1 MAACLKVIR
10 MASEAEGVCTG
21 YRVLFFCL
29 ALLCFSATAGLA
41 AEETPAADRYP
52 LGPGDLLE
60 VRVTGEE
67 SVARAFS
74 GQFLIEAD
82 GTINYPVIGNVP
94 VEGSSIKQV
103 AQLIKEAVAAVA
115 PVSGMPF
122 VRVAEYAP
130 VYVVGDVARAG
141 PYPFRPA
148 TTVMQ
153 LVLRAGGLTESAD
166 VSRRINDLENEIADL
181 VVMGYSLR
189 LRRSRLLAELANEQF
204 DEGLSSPRPIVNQ
217 DLLENE
223 AALFGARRREVQSQ
237 VKSYEA
243 QQRTYAQEIASL
255 ERTITLHDQELELL
269 KERFAGQQSL
279 AEKGLAPKSQLL
291 DARREILGMER
302 QGLEFRTALVRANQ
316 GKLAIAR
323 QLDDVKIGTE
333 VRNRQTLS
341 EIELDLARNRVR
353 LAGARLALGDLEQ
366 PEGPG
371 SMLGPAATYTILRQ
385 RGKEFETTRAD
396 ELSFLQRG
404 DILRVDRGS
413 DEMQPRLDEASTAG
427 SPAALH

>member
-1 MAACLKVIR
+1 MARSLKVVR
-10 MASEAEGVCTG
+10 MASEAEGVSPG
-21 YRVLFFCL
+21 YLVLFFCL
-29 ALLCFSATAGLA
+29 ALLCQVETAGLA
-41 AEETPAADRYP
+41 AEEAPVADRYP

-60 VRVTGEE
+60 VRVMGDE
-67 SVARAFS
+67 SVSRAFS
-74 GQFLIEAD
+74 GQFLVEAD
-82 GTINYPVIGNVP
+82 GTVNYPVVGNLP
-94 VEGSSIKQV
+94 IEGATLSQV
-103 AQLIKEAVAAVA
+103 AHLIKETVEVIA
-115 PVSGMPF
+115 PISGMPF

-130 VYVVGDVARAG
+130 VYVVGDVARTGSYA
-141 PYPFRPA
+141 FRPA
-148 TTVMQ
+148 TTVLQ
-153 LVLRAGGLTESAD
+153 LVLRAGGLAESTD
-166 VSRRINDLENEIADL
+166 MSRRIKELTNDIAELEVVGYALL
-181 VVMGYSLR
+181 VQ
-189 LRRSRLLAELANEQF
+189 RSRLLAELGNEEF
-204 DEGLSSPRPIVNQ
+204 DGEASSLRPVVND

-223 AALFGARRREVQSQ
+223 AELFEARRREMLSQ
-237 VKSYEA
+237 VRSYEA
-243 QQRTYAQEIASL
+243 QERTYAQEIASL
-255 ERTITLHDQELELL
+255 GRTITLHDQELELL

-279 AEKGLAPKSQLL
+279 AEQGLAPKSQLL

-341 EIELDLARNRVR
+341 QTERDLARNRLQ
-353 LAGARLALGDLEQ
+353 LAGARLDLRDLEQ

-385 RGKEFETTRAD
+385 KGNQIETTRAD
-396 ELSFLQRG
+396 ELSFLHRG

-413 DEMQPRLDEASTAG
+413 DELQPVHDALAAG

>member
-1 MAACLKVIR
+1 MTRSLKVIR
-10 MASEAEGVCTG
+10 MANEAEGVCTG
-21 YRVLFFCL
+21 YIVLFFCL
-29 ALLCFSATAGLA
+29 ALLCFSATAGFA
-41 AEETPAADRYP
+41 AEGAPTVDQYP

-74 GQFLIEAD
+74 GQFLVEAD
-82 GTINYPVIGNVP
+82 GTINYPVIGNVL

-115 PVSGMPF
+115 PMSGMPF

-141 PYPFRPA
+141 PYAFRPA

-153 LVLRAGGLTESAD
+153 LVLRAGGLTESSD

-181 VVMGYSLR
+181 EVMGYSLHM
-189 LRRSRLLAELANEQF
+189 RRSRLLAELANERF
-204 DEGLSSPRPIVNQ
+204 DKNLTSPRPIVNQ

-223 AALFGARRREVQSQ
+223 VALFGARRREMLSQ

-243 QQRTYAQEIASL
+243 QQRTYVQEIASL

-279 AEKGLAPKSQLL
+279 AEQGLAPKSQLL

-333 VRNRQTLS
+333 ARNRQTLS

-371 SMLGPAATYTILRQ
+371 SMLGPGATYTILRQ
-385 RGKEFETTRAD
+385 RGNQFETTRAD

-413 DEMQPRLDEASTAG
+413 DEMHPPVHGAFTAG